1 MNNLFFFIFPTLF
14 LSHVS
19 LQYNEVM
26 IMCMI
31 TTHVTQWMVKNG
43 KWIPSDAMRYDACSS
58 TFSRYL
64 IAIPGWLC
72 DHKVYILIVLSSK
85 HSIIPAWNPKSAGS
99 IPKNYSQSD
108 SHVSIHPSTNACLF
122 CSFII
127 KPQPLLIRFQP
138 FFLYDNLIYEDLS
151 KDNYHLSLTTHPQQC
166 N

>member
-26 IMCMI
+26 IKCMI

-43 KWIPSDAMRYDACSS
+43 KWDPIWCNAIRCLLQY
-58 TFSRYL
+58 FSRYL

-138 FFLYDNLIYEDLS
+138 LFLYDNLIYEDLS

>member
-1 MNNLFFFIFPTLF
+1 MS
-14 LSHVS
+14 LSEW
-19 LQYNEVM
+19 LKME
-26 IMCMI
+26 
-31 TTHVTQWMVKNG
+31 NG
-43 KWIPSDAMRYDACSS
+43 IPSDAMRYDACSS

-138 FFLYDNLIYEDLS
+138 LFLYDKFQKIIIICHWQPIHSSVTNVSINKEGS
-151 KDNYHLSLTTHPQQC
+151 QKDINIKIKVSCIKTKE
-166 N
+166 